1 MNIKTYDKGK
11 VGKCRFHSRKQ
22 ILSFIMT
29 LVFLAS
35 VFGGH
40 APAYAAETSV
50 IHVHNIV
57 VGNKHYDN
65 VDIPSATNMF
75 SGKAKET
82 ANSDDHR
89 YVIYVGQA
97 LDLSATGSSYSF
109 STASGTPQNILMD
122 VSKWSIPVRR
132 CTQ

>member
-11 VGKCRFHSRKQ
+11 VGKRRFHSRKQ
-22 ILSFIMT
+22 ILSFVMT

-40 APAYAAETSV
+40 APVYAAETSI

-65 VDIPSATNMF
+65 VDIHSATNMF
-75 SGKAKET
+75 SGNVNRDP
-82 ANSDDHR
+82 NSTTNR
-89 YVIYVGQA
+89 YTIYVGQT
-97 LDLSATGSSYSF
+97 LDLSAIGIGHSF
-109 STASGTPQNILMD
+109 STDLGTPQNILMD
-122 VSKWSIPVRR
+122 VSNTSNFAKN
-132 CTQ
+132 Q